1 MSSVCAEARGTVT
14 CRSTVITGVVV
25 RHARVRRRDARI
37 DQFCCAS
44 RVVACR
50 RGLRANRPTLRPLRG
65 SRTHRGSREA
75 REDREGPRGTAIS
88 GMVVRRAP
96 VRRRNARISHFR
108 CFSRLAKLFVA
119 YNKADVRVM
128 LWPR

>member
-44 RVVACR
+44 RVVACSVSFAR
-50 RGLRANRPTLRPLRG
+50 TGRLSDSSGAAARTAVRAK
-65 SRTHRGSREA
+65 SAKIAKAREA
-75 REDREGPRGTAIS
+75 QQSQEWWFGAPRSVGAMPIS
-88 GMVVRRAP
+88 VTFAVLR
-96 VRRRNARISHFR
+96 VSRNSSWRITRQTF
-108 CFSRLAKLFVA
+108 A
-119 YNKADVRVM
+119 
-128 LWPR
+128 